1 MLRKKSTICLAIL
14 MGLIIFGLACGN
26 AQMDEANKLIN
37 EANALIDK
45 AKPVSEKAD
54 NQIKDLM
61 GSKMTSAEDIDE
73 YKTDNKAK
81 FDEIASLNEQS
92 EKNISE
98 AAGKFEQASKMQ
110 LDDKF
115 KEYVGLKGQEFKKRA
130 EIYRAT
136 AAFIK
141 AFLAEKDAAKA
152 DKLTADYNK
161 KDADL
166 LKEANDLGGKA
177 EKIIKDNPGLFK
189 TN

>member
-1 MLRKKSTICLAIL
+1 
-14 MGLIIFGLACGN
+14 MGLIILCLACGN

-45 AKPVSEKAD
+45 TKPSSEKAD
-54 NQIKDLM
+54 NLINDLM
-61 GSKMTSAEDIDE
+61 GSKMTAAEDIDQ

-81 FDEIASLNEQS
+81 FDEIVSLSEQS

-115 KEYVGLKGQEFKKRA
+115 KEYVGLKAQEFKKRA
-130 EIYRAT
+130 ERYKTT
-136 AAFIK
+136 AAFVK

-152 DKLTADYNK
+152 DQLIADYNK

-166 LKEANDLGGKA
+166 LKEANDLGAKA
-177 EKIIKDNPGLFK
+177 EKIVKDNPNLFK
-189 TN
+189 PN